1 MFKSIGNNGPMFQG
15 INKDYINVDNSHNS
29 ANFSSNQIPSSS
41 RVLPEPASNV
51 QAAASYIPGC
61 QKGGKNPISRRRI
74 NKISRKYKMH
84 RKSRSRHMKSR
95 VRSRFMKRHNR
106 RTAKRSTAKRGNRRS
121 SRRLQ
126 QRGGHSQYQ
135 NNMPVSNT
143 YSLGGN
149 LSPSLVGM
157 ANPPP
162 ISSVTNQAIDNLNHN
177 ALNAYGNSGAGMGM
191 PSKGW

>member
-1 MFKSIGNNGPMFQG
+1 MFKSIGNNGPLFQG
-15 INKDYINVDNSHNS
+15 INKDYINADNSHNS
-29 ANFSSNQIPSSS
+29 ANFSSNQIPTSS
-41 RVLPEPASNV
+41 RVLSEPASNV
-51 QAAASYIPGC
+51 QAAAAYIPGC
-61 QKGGKNPISRRRI
+61 QKGGKNPINRKKI

-84 RKSRSRHMKSR
+84 KKSRSRHMKSR
-95 VRSRFMKRHNR
+95 LRSRFMKRSRSNR
-106 RTAKRSTAKRGNRRS
+106 RTAKRNRNNRRS
-121 SRRLQ
+121 RSRSFR

-177 ALNAYGNSGAGMGM
+177 ALNAYGKSGAGMGT